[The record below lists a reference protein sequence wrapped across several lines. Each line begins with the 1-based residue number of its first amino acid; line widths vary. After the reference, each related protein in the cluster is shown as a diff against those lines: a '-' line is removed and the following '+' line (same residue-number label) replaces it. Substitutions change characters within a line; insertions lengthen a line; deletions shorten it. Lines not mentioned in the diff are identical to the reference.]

1 MAGENCFMNLVVTLE
16 QLRKARR
23 FVIDGEQ
30 CMLRQRKV
38 VDQMER
44 QGFDT
49 LNAILFLEYLEE
61 MQAQYLAL
69 RDRLERQLLVLVR
82 PEE

>member
-1 MAGENCFMNLVVTLE
+1 MNLVVTLE

-23 FVIDGEQ
+23 FVVDGEK
-30 CMLRQRKV
+30 CMVRQRKI
-38 VDQMER
+38 VDRMDR

-61 MQAQYLAL
+61 MQSQYVAL

-82 PEE
+82 PDE

>member
-1 MAGENCFMNLVVTLE
+1 MNLVVTLE
-16 QLRKARR
+16 HLRKARR
-23 FVIDGEQ
+23 FVVDGEK
-30 CMLRQRKV
+30 CMVRQRKI
-38 VDQMER
+38 VDRMDR

-61 MQAQYLAL
+61 MQSQYVAL
-69 RDRLERQLLVLVR
+69 RDQLERQLLVLVR